1 MDKSNSAVYI
11 LTNRTNEILYT
22 GSTVELVSRVWK
34 HKTKFFINAF
44 TAKYNVDKLVYFEI
58 FDRIADAAKKEK
70 QIKAGSRQK
79 KIDLINSMNPKW
91 IDLSEEWYE
100 RFVLYGVD

>member
-1 MDKSNSAVYI
+1 MDKSSSAVYI
-11 LTNRTNEILYT
+11 LTNRANKVLYT
-22 GSTVELVSRVWK
+22 GSTVELVGRVWK
-34 HKTKFFINAF
+34 HKTKFFLNAF

-58 FDRIADAAKKEK
+58 FDRIENAAKREK

-91 IDLSEEWYE
+91 KDLSEEWYE
-100 RFVLYGVD
+100 RFVLFRVD